1 MKIYLM
7 ALSFLFAS
15 PLLFAQDLNNHRW
28 DDRVILIF
36 GDNPSQAAVQTQ
48 VKKLNAKPAELADRN
63 LVLYQIYQQEGQ
75 TPTGQNLSTKELKAF
90 RKKFNIEAGS
100 FALLLI
106 GKDGGVKMKKT
117 SVVDPRSIFDLIDS
131 MPMRQAEMRRKG

>member
-1 MKIYLM
+1 M

-28 DDRVILIF
+28 QDRLILIF
-36 GDNPSQAAVQTQ
+36 GDNPSQAAVQIQ
-48 VKKLNAKPAELADRN
+48 LKQLNAKPAALSDRN
-63 LVLYQIYQQEGQ
+63 LLLYQIYQQEGQ
-75 TPTGQNLSTKELKAF
+75 TPSGQPLTSKELKAF
-90 RKKFNIEAGS
+90 RKKFNIEAGT
-100 FALLLI
+100 FAVLLI